1 MTLVNDHEAYN
12 GARQNLADVKG
23 IAMLSVMATSD
34 RKRLDRLA
42 RSHGRVFDTA
52 FVREL

>member
-1 MTLVNDHEAYN
+1 MTLVNDHKADN

-23 IAMLSVMATSD
+23 IAMLSVMVTSD

-42 RSHGRVFDTA
+42 SSHGCVFDTA